1 MEVILDTNIL
11 IEILKNDTKTIK
23 KVEEYSIHHISIIST
38 MELFYGALNKN
49 ELQKLK
55 KFVELF
61 NIISIDEQIS
71 NYTKDLIIKYA
82 KSHSLDIPDSFI
94 ASTAIKNNLPLL
106 TYNKKDFKYIDGLIL
121 V

>member
-49 ELQKLK
+49 ELQ
-55 KFVELF
+55 
-61 NIISIDEQIS
+61 N
-71 NYTKDLIIKYA
+71 
-82 KSHSLDIPDSFI
+82 
-94 ASTAIKNNLPLL
+94 
-106 TYNKKDFKYIDGLIL
+106 
-121 V
+121 